1 MAADRKNL
9 FRESIIMPCSLENKL
24 KKQMMKVILN
34 TKIKELLKLKT
45 GFL

>member
-24 KKQMMKVILN
+24 KQMMKVILN